1 MVLDWGVFID
11 YYNLYIIY
19 FILGV
24 NVIDFIDFLVRCIF
38 FDEVLSMFFNLGFEV
53 LVVCLDI
60 KKVLMLFLVYE
71 YDFY

>member
-1 MVLDWGVFID
+1 MVLERGVFID